1 MEIIKITRDILANF
15 IFISAYDVLR
25 PPGII
30 NIKRDVMLWTPDG
43 YEAVI
48 TLSNFQMFRH
58 IPSPGW
64 TLGWTRAG
72 KEIISSIVGAPATD
86 QGDCSKF
93 KGNIPHSCERSPAI
107 IDLFP
112 GVHDNQKYTD
122 CCKGGIVT
130 SWGQDPAAA
139 VSSFQVSVRLLGTS
153 STSVKLPRDFYLL
166 RPGLGYTCSGATIMP
181 PSVLF
186 SADGRRKNRV
196 MSDVMVR
203 DFTYSQM
210 IVSKYPTC
218 CASFS
223 SFYNPMITPCLSCA
237 CGGDGTANCI
247 GSQGK
252 IQSVVGSQPSIEGD
266 VPLLQC
272 TNHMC
277 PIRWTLAAQNP
288 NFNNITRVYKFDY
301 KPHNAFGSLID
312 RLDKIVIS
320 FLMIPSLADDT
331 RMFYGIKYYNDLLMQ
346 AGPEGNA
353 QTEIILRKDK
363 STFTLDHGWAFSR
376 KVYFNGD
383 ECLMPPP
390 DKYPS
395 LPSIAPSNPPLA
407 LALAFFLILV
417 PMLLIF

>member
-1 MEIIKITRDILANF
+1 MLSPFLTPLVSFSA
-15 IFISAYDVLR
+15 AYDVLG

-30 NIKRDVMLWTPDG
+30 NIKREVMLWMPDG
-43 YEAVI
+43 YE
-48 TLSNFQMFRH
+48 
-58 IPSPGW
+58 
-64 TLGWTRAG
+64 
-72 KEIISSIVGAPATD
+72 SIVGAQATD
-86 QGDCSKF
+86 QGYCSKF
-93 KGNIPHSCERSPAI
+93 NGKIPHSCERSPAI

-112 GVHDNQKYTD
+112 GVHDNQKYTY

-139 VSSFQVSVRLLGTS
+139 VSSFQVSVRLSGTS

-196 MSDVMVR
+196 MMSWYVTC
-203 DFTYSQM
+203 TYSQM

-237 CGGDGTANCI
+237 C
-247 GSQGK
+247 
-252 IQSVVGSQPSIEGD
+252 GD

-301 KPHNAFGSLID
+301 KPHNAFGSLS
-312 RLDKIVIS
+312 K
-320 FLMIPSLADDT
+320 
-331 RMFYGIKYYNDLLMQ
+331 MFYGIKYYNDLLMQ
-346 AGPEGNA
+346 AGPEGNV
-353 QTEIILRKDK
+353 QTEMILRKDE

-383 ECLMPPP
+383 ECMMPPP